1 MNRTTPAIRRG
12 DVLVSVVLAVVI
24 LGPALFRGGYILR
37 GDMVFVPN
45 QPWKPAWLGLD
56 GSVPRAVPM
65 DALVWALG
73 LLMPGDV
80 VQRLLLAAALVLLA
94 LGVARL
100 LAALPASAR
109 YAGMVLA
116 CWNPYVYERLAIGQ
130 WPFVLGCAVLAWLVD
145 AAVRLRERE
154 RTGGRAVAGW
164 LVAAGACAPSI
175 GLVAGLVVACV
186 VLTRRNPRALGLG
199 ALAVVGG
206 NLPWLVPALLRPAII
221 APREQFPAFGAGAES
236 AAGVL
241 PSVLSLG
248 GIWKSSIVPPE
259 RGSSVVVA
267 VAALT
272 ALVSLVELWRVRR
285 NARGARG
292 LVLAAVTGLL
302 LAWLPAIGPI
312 QSALG
317 SLAGHV
323 PAVAILR
330 DSTRYEAP
338 AVVAVAVGFAHLC
351 ARLANRVGRP
361 AGTAVV
367 AALAVLPVALLPS
380 LALGLG
386 GFLGT
391 STFPATWFAARKVI
405 AHSGDPATIAVLP
418 WRGGYRGFS
427 WTGGHAVLDPAQR
440 FFPGEVVIDD
450 RTYVGNRVLGSEDPY
465 LVRVREGLESTD
477 PVHALAALGVRWVLV
492 ERGPGI
498 APVSFPG
505 GATRYDA
512 PQLRLIELADVQPSP
527 RRSPAA
533 GWVIAADF
541 VSCAQFF
548 AACCCR
554 RARSG

>member
-1 MNRTTPAIRRG
+1 MIRAAHIRRG
-12 DVLVSVVLAVVI
+12 DVLVSVVLTVVV
-24 LGPALFRGGYILR
+24 LGPALLRGGYILR
-37 GDMVFVPN
+37 GDMVFVPG
-45 QPWKPAWLGLD
+45 QPWKSAWLGLD

-65 DALVWALG
+65 DAVVWALG
-73 LLMPGDV
+73 LLVPGDV
-80 VQRLLLAAALVLLA
+80 VQRLLLVATLVLLA

-100 LAALPASAR
+100 LVALPAPAR

-130 WPFVLGCAVLAWLVD
+130 WPFVLGCAVLVWLVD
-145 AAVRLRERE
+145 AAVRLRDRE
-154 RTGGRAVAGW
+154 RAGGRKVAGW
-164 LVAAGACAPSI
+164 SVAAGVCAPSI
-175 GLVAGLVVACV
+175 GLVAGLVVACI
-186 VLTRRNPRALGLG
+186 VLTRPSRRALGLG

-221 APREQFPAFGAGAES
+221 APQGQFPAFGARAES

-248 GIWKSSIVPPE
+248 GIWKTSIVPPE

-267 VAALT
+267 VAAVT
-272 ALVSLVELWRVRR
+272 ALVSLVELWRARRRVRW
-285 NARGARG
+285 ARG
-292 LVLAAVTGLL
+292 LVLAAVSGLMI
-302 LAWLPAIGPI
+302 AWLPSIGPV

-323 PAVAILR
+323 PAVAVLR

-351 ARLANRVGRP
+351 ARVASRCGRP
-361 AGTAVV
+361 AGTAAV

-391 STFPATWFAARKVI
+391 STFRSTWFAAREVRTR
-405 AHSGDPATIAVLP
+405 AGEPGTTVVLP
-418 WRGGYRGFS
+418 WRGAYRGFS
-427 WTGGHAVLDPAQR
+427 WTDGHAVLDPAQR

-465 LVRVREGLESTD
+465 LIRIRKSLESAD
-477 PVHALAALGVRWVLV
+477 PARDLAVLGVRWVLV

-498 APVSFPG
+498 APVGFAG
-505 GATRYDA
+505 GTTRYDA
-512 PQLRLIELADVQPSP
+512 PDLQLIELADVQHSP

-541 VSCAQFF
+541 VSFAQFVV
-548 AACCCR
+548 ASCCR
-554 RARSG
+554 RPRWG